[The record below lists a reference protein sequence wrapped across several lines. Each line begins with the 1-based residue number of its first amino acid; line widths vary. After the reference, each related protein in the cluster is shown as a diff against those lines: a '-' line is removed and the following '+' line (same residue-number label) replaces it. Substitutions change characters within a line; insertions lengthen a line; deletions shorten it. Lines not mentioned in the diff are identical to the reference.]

1 MSYII
6 SRDISQRVVMTGVKY
21 KDNHPGGISAV
32 VKYWSEY
39 FEDLQYF
46 PTFQEGSK
54 ILKIYTFGSSYCKLY
69 WKLLT
74 DKNIEIVHIHTA
86 AGTDFER
93 SSKILHLAK
102 RFQKKVVL
110 HSHASQFK
118 VFYASASEEKKIRI
132 VETLKSVD
140 VLIALSESWKEWFV
154 SLGVDAHK
162 IIILHNIT
170 AYPTILED
178 GKNAR
183 KIDVSNR
190 PVRFLFMGEI
200 GQRKGVF
207 DIIRGLTNH
216 RDEVKNKIELRIGGN
231 KMEEELRKAIEEGG
245 LLDFV
250 KFEGWVS
257 GEKKIELLNWA
268 DVYILPSF
276 NEGLPI
282 SILEAMS
289 YKMPIISTPVG
300 GIPEVVDSTN
310 GILVAPGNDEE
321 IYSAIKYYV
330 DNKEYIHA
338 HGKESFNRSVTY
350 LPEHVL
356 NHLKQIYKDLLI
368 I

>member
-1 MSYII
+1 MNYII
-6 SRDISQRVVMTGVKY
+6 SRDISQKVVMTGVKY

-39 FEDLQYF
+39 FEDLQYY

-54 ILKIYTFGSSYCKLY
+54 FLKIYTFGSSYCKLY

-74 DKNIEIVHIHTA
+74 DRSVEIVHIHTA

-93 SSKILHLAK
+93 STKILHLAK
-102 RFQKKVVL
+102 RFNKKVVL

-118 VFYASASEEKKIRI
+118 VFYSSVSEEKKLRI
-132 VETLKSVD
+132 VETLKCAD

-154 SLGVDAHK
+154 RLGVDADK

-178 GKNAR
+178 AKNAR

-190 PVRFLFMGEI
+190 PIRFLFMGEI

-207 DIIRGLTNH
+207 DIIRGLANH
-216 RDEVKNKIELRIGGN
+216 RDEIKDKIELRIGGN
-231 KMEEELRKAIEEGG
+231 KMEDDLRNAIAEGG
-245 LLDFV
+245 LSDFV
-250 KFEGWVS
+250 NFEGWVS
-257 GEKKIELLNWA
+257 GDKKIELLNWA

-289 YKMPIISTPVG
+289 YGMPIISTPVG
-300 GIPEVVDSTN
+300 GIPEVVDEKN
-310 GILVAPGNDEE
+310 GILVTPGDDEE
-321 IYSAIKYYV
+321 IYSAMKTYI
-330 DNKEYIHA
+330 DCKEKIVL
-338 HGKESFNRSVTY
+338 HGAESYKKAETY
-350 LPEHVL
+350 LPDYVL
-356 NHLKQIYKDLLI
+356 NHLKKIYETLI
-368 I
+368 V